1 MILLTNGCSWT
12 YGGGLDAHYPTREE
26 LDQVT
31 WPKHLA
37 DLLGADEFYNLAA
50 GCGSNQ
56 HVSSIVLLRQID
68 NDYQ

>member
-12 YGGGLDAHYPTREE
+12 YGGGLDSHNPPREE

-37 DLLGADEFYNLAA
+37 DLLGADKFYNLAD